1 MLWINT
7 KTVELLTQD
16 QELRRHSSSTQDLLI
31 LSSRNNKDGTS
42 VIIVFATAFPNGRNP
57 HWKCPQKQKK
67 DGGEKPDATYFCTSI
82 DSNSSVRILVVN
94 EKKASK
100 TYAKLKWTLNDF

>member
-1 MLWINT
+1 MENLKTNDLFAIQLDKINLTCDKVLSAALRQLLDEILFPLRLSSFRRKILINT
-7 KTVELLTQD
+7 KTVELSTQD

-57 HWKCPQKQKK
+57 H
-67 DGGEKPDATYFCTSI
+67 
-82 DSNSSVRILVVN
+82 
-94 EKKASK
+94 
-100 TYAKLKWTLNDF
+100 